1 MARRPTKE
9 GRWPIATLERFR
21 IALWLAGNS
30 ADVIL
35 RTWNRRRTQELAR
48 RGLRHGAEL

>member
-1 MARRPTKE
+1 MAIVR
-9 GRWPIATLERFR
+9 LERFR
-21 IALWLAGNS
+21 IPLWLGRNS

-48 RGLRHGAEL
+48 RSLRHGAEL